1 MDTKNFIYTE
11 LPRVGKHFNSKISL
25 GIKLC
30 FSPSEI
36 FYSYLAFCLWKKTL
50 KLIKNIKNFKMWTLL
65 WQLSNTFVFALYIIY
80 SSIHVSYNL
89 ETEMDLLSFLK
100 SNVY

>member
-1 MDTKNFIYTE
+1 
-11 LPRVGKHFNSKISL
+11 
-25 GIKLC
+25 
-30 FSPSEI
+30 
-36 FYSYLAFCLWKKTL
+36 
-50 KLIKNIKNFKMWTLL
+50 MWTLL
-65 WQLSNTFVFALYIIY
+65 WQLSNTFVFALYIIH